1 MCIISENYSLLAT
14 GEFMK
19 KGKALLIGAED
30 EENLAI
36 RYLGSELEKNGHQVR
51 IVPCSQ
57 YGDFKRVLKEV
68 RSFHPQVVA
77 VSMAFQSMA
86 IMFLELIAMIKK
98 ISPDIHVTVGGHF
111 ATFEFVKLL
120 EYETI
125 DSVIRFEGEIPIS
138 MLLEAIVN
146 GESLDHI
153 PCLVYREEGSHLIM
167 ENTCK
172 NEFPDL
178 DLLSFPL
185 RNSRAQERLGEKFA
199 TLVSSRGCFHSRC
212 LYCCIGAFHS
222 PKKGNKY
229 ALRSPENV
237 AREMG
242 YLYHEKG
249 VRLFQFHDDNLLL
262 PTPEKSFKRL
272 QSLKNALI
280 REKIDIHHTA
290 LLIKTRPDAINQEI
304 VSTLKEMGTV
314 GVFLGVENAS
324 KSGLKALGR
333 GSNPEEIDKALELLI
348 DNEVA
353 VTFNLLIFHP
363 RATLQEINENIY
375 FMNRNLELAFDFGR
389 AEVVAGSPLE
399 KLVKHKGLLRGEW
412 PHWDYRI
419 QDDAVEKMFR
429 INALTFYAENSKYP
443 ELSHHLIA
451 LSYRSQLIK
460 RFYPGKTSE
469 KLGKETTD
477 LIWKSNHF
485 TLECLLEVYRMVVES
500 EIEEEINLL
509 YKRMDDFYRR
519 LQSEAN
525 ALNEKMWR
533 FQLLEK
539 KFQNQGLDEY
549 FQNSSTL
556 SRIFRI

>member
-1 MCIISENYSLLAT
+1 VSLFEKYSSLVT

-36 RYLGSELEKNGHQVR
+36 RYLGSGLEKNGHQVR
-51 IVPCSQ
+51 IVPCSR
-57 YGDFKRVLKEV
+57 YGDFNRALKKV
-68 RSFHPQVVA
+68 RSFHPQIVA

-86 IMFLELIAMIKK
+86 TMFLKLIAKIKK
-98 ISPDIHVTVGGHF
+98 TSPDIHVNVGGHF
-111 ATFEFVKLL
+111 PSFEFVKLL

-138 MLLEAIVN
+138 MLLEAVVN
-146 GESLDHI
+146 GESFNHI
-153 PCLVYREEGSHLIM
+153 PCLVYREEGNHQIR

-172 NEFPDL
+172 TEFPDP
-178 DLLSFPL
+178 DLLPFPL

-199 TLVSSRGCFHSRC
+199 TLVTSRGCFHSRC

-229 ALRSPENV
+229 ALRSSKNV
-237 AREMG
+237 ASEMG
-242 YLYHEKG
+242 NLYHEKG
-249 VRLFQFHDDNLLL
+249 VRMFQFHDDNLLL

-272 QSLKNALI
+272 QSLKSALI
-280 REKIDIHHTA
+280 QEKIDINQIA

-304 VSTLKEMGTV
+304 VSTLKELGTV

-324 KSGLKALGR
+324 ESGLKALGR
-333 GSNPEEIDKALELLI
+333 GSNLEEINKALELLI

-363 RATLQEINENIY
+363 LADLQEINKNIY
-375 FMNRNLELAFDFGR
+375 FMNRNLERAFDFGR

-399 KLVKHKGLLRGEW
+399 KLVRHKGLLRGKW
-412 PHWDYRI
+412 PQWDYRI
-419 QDDAVEKMFR
+419 QNDAVEKMFR
-429 INALTFYAENSKYP
+429 INALTFYGENSQYP
-443 ELSHHLIA
+443 DLSHHLIA

-460 RFYPGKTSE
+460 RFYPGKTSRN
-469 KLGKETTD
+469 LGKETID
-477 LIWKSNHF
+477 IIKKSNDF
-485 TLECLLEVYRMVVES
+485 TLESLLEIYQMVAES
-500 EIEEEINLL
+500 EIEEKINLL
-509 YKRMDDFYRR
+509 YQRMDDFYGGLRK
-519 LQSEAN
+519 EADE
-525 ALNEKMWR
+525 LDEKMWR

-539 KFQNQGLDEY
+539 KFQKQGLDDY

-556 SRIFRI
+556 SRIFRM